1 MNQIAWKDNA
11 LVLFLSTVFKGDER
25 TDRWRKKPS
34 TKKATARPIQH
45 FFGGEPVKLISIPT
59 VAASYNDEMNH
70 VDRGDQMRA
79 YQGYDHSIRRGAWQA
94 LTWTFLLDVALVN
107 SYLLQLHG
115 QPSWKRYTSQ
125 KEWRRCIHNELFK
138 AFHTTSQS
146 RRKFRTGD
154 EFTPIAQ
161 HEFIARGKK
170 SDCVAC
176 QGHRLGQPRSRSSR
190 RPLAPVSN
198 NRRGQRRRQSTKGCK
213 QCDVALCNSD
223 YCWDFYHRLI

>member
-1 MNQIAWKDNA
+1 
-11 LVLFLSTVFKGDER
+11 
-25 TDRWRKKPS
+25 
-34 TKKATARPIQH
+34 
-45 FFGGEPVKLISIPT
+45 
-59 VAASYNDEMNH
+59 
-70 VDRGDQMRA
+70 MRA

-138 AFHTTSQS
+138 AFHTASQS

-176 QGHRLGQPRSRSSR
+176 QGYRLGQPRSRSSR

-198 NRRGQRRRQSTKGCK
+198 NRRGQRRRQSTKGCTIRHHPFANPTLSPGK
-213 QCDVALCNSD
+213 KKIPPPKLNTFIYTQLRQKKNHLQAVACVKYRIDCNLWFRSHAVE
-223 YCWDFYHRLI
+223 WGT